1 MLRVFFV
8 LLPLIADYAT
18 HQFERSN
25 YSRAEGL
32 EGSVD

>member
-1 MLRVFFV
+1 MLRVFLV
-8 LLPLIADYAT
+8 LLPLIADYRT
-18 HQFERSN
+18 PQFEGSN